1 MSVARSLERRIEHLV
16 EGLGAKV
23 FRGQLHPLE
32 VAIQLV
38 REAELNVVESGV
50 GPTAPNAFVVSLNP
64 DDRGDDAAD
73 AVLRLVAVVKEAS
86 FERGWRLEGSPTVSL
101 VPKPYIDRG
110 SVKVDAKV
118 VPGDI
123 QPWAHLI
130 EIHGPRRVPI
140 KHNRALIG
148 RSRRADVMLGGAE
161 ISRAHA
167 LVWQKGGTTWI
178 QDLASAN
185 GTQLNNLPIDGP
197 TALTD
202 GDSITLGVARFGF
215 RPI

>member
-38 REAELNVVESGV
+38 RESELNVVESGV
-50 GPTAPNAFVVSLNP
+50 GPTAPNDFIVSLNP
-64 DDRGDDAAD
+64 EDLGAD
-73 AVLRLVAVVKEAS
+73 APDAVSRLVTVVKEAG
-86 FERGWRLEGSPTVSL
+86 FERGWRLDGPPTVTL
-101 VPKPYIDRG
+101 VAEPSVARG
-110 SVKVDAKV
+110 AIKVAATIT
-118 VPGDI
+118 PGEL

-148 RSRRADVMLGGAE
+148 RSRQADVMLGDAEVSRSHAMIWQQGGA
-161 ISRAHA
+161 AW
-167 LVWQKGGTTWI
+167 L

-185 GTQLNNLPIDGP
+185 GTMINNEPIGGP
-197 TALTD
+197 ATVED
-202 GDSITLGVARFGF
+202 GDTVTLGVARFGF

>member
-16 EGLGAKV
+16 EGLGSKV
-23 FRGQLHPLE
+23 FRGQVHPLE

-38 REAELNVVESGV
+38 RESELNLVESGV

-64 DDRGDDAAD
+64 EDLGADAAD
-73 AVLRLVAVVKEAS
+73 AIIRLVTVVKEAG
-86 FERGWRLEGSPTVSL
+86 FERGWRLEGPPTVTLESAPA
-101 VPKPYIDRG
+101 VTRG
-110 SVKVDAKV
+110 SVNVTATV
-118 VPGDI
+118 TPGEL
-123 QPWAHLI
+123 QPWAHLV

-148 RSRRADVMLGGAE
+148 RSRQVDVMLGDPE
-161 ISRAHA
+161 ISRSHA
-167 LVWQKGGTTWI
+167 LIWQEGGVAWL

-185 GTQLNNLPIDGP
+185 GTLINNERIDGP
-197 TALTD
+197 TALAD